1 MMKVY
6 EKPSIEFEAYE
17 LNATIASGCVDKVS
31 LGPAAPGYE
40 VCDEYKEIPMP
51 TVSLFSAYQPGDAPF
66 YDESCTC
73 DLSSQGRN
81 LFTS

>member
-17 LNATIASGCVDKVS
+17 LNATIASGCDDKVS
-31 LGPAAPGYE
+31 LGPAAPGYV
-40 VCDEYKEIPMP
+40 VCDEYKEIPM
-51 TVSLFSAYQPGDAPF
+51 TVTLFSAYQPGDAPF